1 MDSTMQDKINATTH
15 SVESQTEDTSLQSLK
30 NITTAV
36 YALQAASFL
45 VGITFLVALII
56 NYVKRPDV
64 AGTYLESH
72 FTWQIRTFWY
82 GLLWGVLGFITVFIL
97 IGYFI
102 LLANTVWILYRVIKG
117 WLRLFDGQPAYA

>member
-1 MDSTMQDKINATTH
+1 MTQHNDHKPISRQD
-15 SVESQTEDTSLQSLK
+15 EDPRLTSLK
-30 NITTAV
+30 HVTTAV

-56 NYVKRPDV
+56 SYVKRPDA
-64 AGTYLESH
+64 AGTYMESH

-82 GLLWGVLGFITVFIL
+82 GLLWGVLGFIAVFVFV
-97 IGYFI
+97 GYLI

-117 WLRLFDGQPAYA
+117 WLRLQDGEPVYSY

>member
-1 MDSTMQDKINATTH
+1 MTDDNNPI
-15 SVESQTEDTSLQSLK
+15 SQQSEDPRLTSLK
-30 NITTAV
+30 HVTTAV

-45 VGITFLVALII
+45 VGVTFLVALII

-82 GLLWGVLGFITVFIL
+82 GLLWGLVGFVGL
-97 IGYFI
+97 LLVIGYLI
-102 LLANTVWILYRVIKG
+102 LLANMVWVLYRVVKG
-117 WLRLFDGQPAYA
+117 WLKLYEGEPVHNY